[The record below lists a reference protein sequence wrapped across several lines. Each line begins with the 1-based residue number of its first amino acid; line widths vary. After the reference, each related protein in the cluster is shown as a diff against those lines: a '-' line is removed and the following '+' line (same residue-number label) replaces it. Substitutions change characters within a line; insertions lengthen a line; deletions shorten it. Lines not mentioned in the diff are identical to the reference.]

1 MRPHRRLQRAV
12 REDHAILGLVRN
24 LDALVGAGEDHGVLA
39 ITSIYIGY
47 LLPMLV
53 EIQWW
58 DYKDENMKAAAQ

>member
-1 MRPHRRLQRAV
+1 MRQPFVHPL
-12 REDHAILGLVRN
+12 
-24 LDALVGAGEDHGVLA
+24 HGVLA